1 MNVLSLIPLVPYQLN
16 HCILLHIQLTISK
29 VKSTLFQSCHP
40 TAIVH
45 SMLPFHC
52 SEHFHPNPAG
62 LTPSYSCSLPTDG
75 QVIALTS
82 LIMHSHYAEKQRIAW
97 QIFSWL
103 KRTIAPL
110 CFSET
115 ETLEKLSCQTDKILQ
130 LIVQQQKSHP
140 KDITASINCIE
151 KIKLPK
157 ELILVSME
165 VMSYYTNICS
175 NPPLI
180 ISYRKG
186 CSLRHTAES
195 KIITR
200 WKNQTYQGVSCKDL

>member
-1 MNVLSLIPLVPYQLN
+1 
-16 HCILLHIQLTISK
+16 
-29 VKSTLFQSCHP
+29 
-40 TAIVH
+40 
-45 SMLPFHC
+45 MLPFHC
-52 SEHFHPNPAG
+52 SVHFHPNPAG

-75 QVIALTS
+75 QVIALTT

-115 ETLEKLSCQTDKILQ
+115 ETLSCHTDKILQLIVQQQKSHPKDITASIIFSWLKRTIAPLCFSETETLSCHTDKILQ